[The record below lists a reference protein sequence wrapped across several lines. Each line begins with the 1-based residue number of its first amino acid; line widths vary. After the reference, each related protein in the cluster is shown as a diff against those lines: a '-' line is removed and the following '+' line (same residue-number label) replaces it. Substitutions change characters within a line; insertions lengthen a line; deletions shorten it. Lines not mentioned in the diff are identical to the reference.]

1 MARPK
6 YAVGDQ
12 TAKEKLAA
20 AFWRLLADKPYAKLS
35 ALDVVREAGINK
47 NTFYYHYTG
56 IDDMAADAVDSTLD
70 PTTLLATLSSLR
82 SVNPVT
88 TPMHTP
94 LDANLD
100 RLCLVAGE
108 HSTPALRLLL
118 KNALRSAWCE
128 ALGIDQSQLELQQ
141 QIALEF
147 ALGGVLE
154 VMAYRSRVAT
164 AFNFATAAGVLVR
177 DGVLDAILRS
187 ITQNQRPQEV
197 TTPLLKTWGVD
208 TLTTTHQRP

>member
-56 IDDMAADAVDSTLD
+56 IDDMAADAVESTLD

-82 SVNPVT
+82 SVNPGT
-88 TPMHTP
+88 PPMHTP

-128 ALGIDQSQLELQQ
+128 ALRIDESQLELQQ

-154 VMAYRSRVAT
+154 VMAYRSRVVT
-164 AFNFATAAGVLVR
+164 PFNFATAAGVLVR
-177 DGVLDAILRS
+177 AGVLDAALRS
-187 ITQNQRPQEV
+187 ITQNRRPQEA
-197 TTPLLKTWGVD
+197 TTPLLTTWSAD
-208 TLTTTHQRP
+208 TLTTTPQHP